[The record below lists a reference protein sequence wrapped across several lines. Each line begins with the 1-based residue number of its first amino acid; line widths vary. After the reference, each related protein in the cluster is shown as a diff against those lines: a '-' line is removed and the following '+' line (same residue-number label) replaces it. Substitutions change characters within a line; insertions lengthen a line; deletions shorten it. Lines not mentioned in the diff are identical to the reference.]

1 MAAPKKPA
9 LAHRMRPPDVGR
21 AAAGAHRRA
30 RLEDVDLGVALAET
44 DRAVKTQSP
53 DEIIGRDTRL

>member
-21 AAAGAHRRA
+21 PAAGAHRRA
-30 RLEDVDLGVALAET
+30 RLEDVDLGVVHAENRPRRQ
-44 DRAVKTQSP
+44 DSKS
-53 DEIIGRDTRL
+53 G

>member
-30 RLEDVDLGVALAET
+30 RLEDVNLGVAHAET

-53 DEIIGRDTRL
+53 DEIIDRDTRL

>member
-1 MAAPKKPA
+1 MAAPKNPA
-9 LAHRMRPPDVGR
+9 LADRVRAPDVGR
-21 AAAGAHRRA
+21 PAAGADPRA
-30 RLEDVDLGVALAET
+30 RLEDVDLGVAHAET